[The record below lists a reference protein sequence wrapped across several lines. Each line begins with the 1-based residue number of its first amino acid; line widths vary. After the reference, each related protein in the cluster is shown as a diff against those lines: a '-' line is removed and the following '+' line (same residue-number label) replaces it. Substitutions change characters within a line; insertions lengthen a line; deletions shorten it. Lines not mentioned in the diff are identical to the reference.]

1 MKNTDMNIASLTPAK
16 WREFLKKC
24 LEANLPVFTSGRRGI
39 GKSYMY
45 ADIATEAGL
54 DSAVDI
60 RLSIFDPSDLKG
72 LPVPDVAAGF
82 VRWLRDQLLPTDPD
96 AKVLIIL
103 DELNSADKMVMGM
116 AYQLVLDRKLGD
128 YELPK
133 GCRIVAAGNRV
144 ADRGVVNQIPAPLR
158 NRFVQVELVPSVDD
172 WASWATKNDVA
183 PEVIAF
189 QRWKQDQLHEFE
201 PEMTAFPTPRAI
213 VMASDALKTN
223 PPVDLEMPL
232 LEGCCGRGWALE
244 FTGFLRTWR
253 QLPDLDNVIANPET
267 ADVPTEPSTLYAV
280 AGALA
285 HKANHSNF
293 SAICKYARRM
303 GYEFATLLGLDALAR
318 DASLA
323 TDPEWIALAVEM
335 KNAVRAAAN

>member
-16 WREFLKKC
+16 WREFLKTC
-24 LEANLPVFTSGRRGI
+24 LEANLPVFTYGRSGI

-45 ADIATEAGL
+45 ADIAAEAGL

-96 AKVLIIL
+96 AKVLIVL

-172 WASWATKNDVA
+172 WAAWASKNDVS

-189 QRWKQDQLHEFE
+189 QRWKQDQLHDFE
-201 PEMTAFPTPRAI
+201 PDMTAFPSPRAI
-213 VMASDALKTN
+213 TMASTVLKQK
-223 PPVDLEMPL
+223 PSLDLELPL

-244 FTGFLRTWR
+244 FVGFLRTWR
-253 QLPDLDNVIANPET
+253 QLPDLDNIIANPET

-285 HKANHSNF
+285 AKADHGNF
-293 SAICKYARRM
+293 TNICKYARRM

-318 DASLA
+318 DKSLQSNQEWLGVA
-323 TDPEWIALAVEM
+323 TEM
-335 KNAVRAAAN
+335 KNLVLDSAN